1 MKEAWKALLRAI
13 RDLLRW
19 IARLALKPLVK
30 ALKAIGELC
39 VEWSQELEKI

>member
-1 MKEAWKALLRAI
+1 MKDAWKALLKAI

-19 IARLALKPLVK
+19 VARLALKPLVK

-39 VEWSQELEKI
+39 SEWSDELGKI